1 MVIGHVVTTE
11 LSRAQLWKRITVLGT
26 PHNFVDAS
34 LRHVVLSICHAS
46 PRCFFKKNYRVIE
59 VSRIT
64 RHKFSALE
72 TCFNAHTAGGQ
83 TLPLSTQRSSSTP
96 AGGHPHP
103 SPPSD
108 HSGSTLP
115 CHPAV
120 MVVKFSPPT
129 RVQ

>member
-34 LRHVVLSICHAS
+34 LRHVVLSTCHAS

-59 VSRIT
+59 VSRVINFQLL
-64 RHKFSALE
+64 KLVS
-72 TCFNAHTAGGQ
+72 
-83 TLPLSTQRSSSTP
+83 TLTLLAVKLSPSPLSGHPPPLLAPILTP
-96 AGGHPHP
+96 PHP

-108 HSGSTLP
+108 HIG
-115 CHPAV
+115 
-120 MVVKFSPPT
+120 
-129 RVQ
+129 